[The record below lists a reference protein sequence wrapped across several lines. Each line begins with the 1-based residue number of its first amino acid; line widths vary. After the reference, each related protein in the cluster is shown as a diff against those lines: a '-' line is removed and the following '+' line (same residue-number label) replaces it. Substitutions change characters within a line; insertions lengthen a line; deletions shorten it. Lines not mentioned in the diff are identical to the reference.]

1 GACCATEA
9 VVTGHDVAV
18 FERIRIDVPKKKGLV
33 RRVAAPM
40 HAQLLIE
47 IAIVNLATPA
57 DANGVAAH
65 QPIDRCRIE
74 RMNEQLHVF
83 FKFAVMPQVARE
95 SAYWEIRKSVEPV
108 KADSEM
114 LAKFA
119 LVLGLQF
126 FL

>member
-33 RRVAAPM
+33 RGVAGPV
-40 HAQLLIE
+40 HSQLLIE
-47 IAIVNLATPA
+47 IAIINLTTPA
-57 DANGVAAH
+57 DANRVTAH

-74 RMNEQLHVF
+74 RMNEQFHVF
-83 FKFAVMPQVARE
+83 LQLAVMPQVARE
-95 SAYWEIRKSVEPV
+95 PAYCQIRKSVEPV

-114 LAKFA
+114 PFKLA